1 MNPLQAMRSFAR
13 ALELGSLSAA
23 ARDLRTTQPTVSKQ
37 LAALEAGLGVRLLE
51 RSTVRLMPT
60 EEGRRF
66 YERAKR
72 LLEDY
77 EEAVDEARGRARQ
90 PAGLVRVN
98 APLALGECRLH
109 ALMQDFLDAHPDI
122 EAELIL
128 NDRFVDLVEEGVD
141 LAVRLGGPL
150 PPQLVARRIGV
161 SPRFLVATPEY
172 VARHPCIRRPAD
184 LARHEY
190 IRYAWSPAGDVVAL
204 DGPAGRVEVE
214 VRGRYRVNS
223 AVAILQAVLAGRGVA
238 LEPAWMV
245 QEAIAAGRLVRVLPR
260 WTGPAQEATLLYPPR
275 RQQPLRLQV
284 LVAFLSERLR
294 ALPGFFP

>member
-1 MNPLQAMRSFAR
+1 MNPLQAMASFTR

-23 ARDLRTTQPTVSKQ
+23 AREQRTTQPTVSKQ
-37 LAALEAGLGVRLLE
+37 LAALEASLGVRLLE
-51 RSTVRLMPT
+51 RSTARLVPT

-77 EEAVDEARGRARQ
+77 DEAVDEARGHTRR

-109 ALMQDFLDAHPDI
+109 GLMQDFLDLYPEI
-122 EAELIL
+122 EVELIL

-161 SPRFLVATPEY
+161 SPRYLVATPAY
-172 VARHPCIRRPAD
+172 LARHPRIRRPAD
-184 LARHEY
+184 LARHET
-190 IRYAWSPAGDVVAL
+190 IRYAWAPSGDVLVLEGPRGRAEVA
-204 DGPAGRVEVE
+204 VQ
-214 VRGRYRVNS
+214 GRYRVNS
-223 AVAILQAVLAGRGVA
+223 AVAILQAVQAGRGVA

-245 QEAIAAGRLVRVLPR
+245 EESIAAGGLVRVLPR
-260 WTGPAQEATLLYPPR
+260 WVGPAQEAVLLYPPR

-284 LVAFLSERLR
+284 LVAFLTERLR